1 MARPDHVCLSLSK
14 RWRQARAVPLRS
26 AREQCAMVVFEPAP
40 TVATRFVISKE
51 RKKGRKKLGVKNPMH
66 RLWRRV
72 TTRGIVRGGWTRN
85 GRRSM
90 EFVSSTCCGHTMKYR
105 SEDIESEMLLKH
117 VVASC
122 YVPMQT
128 IPVFVIAHS
137 VILWKLGWKYLS
149 DFSISREILRNYVWI
164 QKIQK
169 ARGNQNITEH
179 CNAKIIVQN

>member
-1 MARPDHVCLSLSK
+1 MLSIVLYEIIKFITSSLFLSLSLSFWFNYILRKKLVFGMARPDHVCPLLSK

-26 AREQCAMVVFEPAP
+26 AREQCAMLVFEPAP

-90 EFVSSTCCGHTMKYR
+90 EFVSSTCCRHTMKYR

-128 IPVFVIAHS
+128 IPVFLITYS
-137 VILWKLGWKYLS
+137 VILWKLG
-149 DFSISREILRNYVWI
+149 
-164 QKIQK
+164 
-169 ARGNQNITEH
+169 
-179 CNAKIIVQN
+179 